1 MYFISN
7 FKYVKEQEIH
17 RTATEGSPYIIFI
30 KTIIKNELYKN
41 DNKNRNN

>member
-7 FKYVKEQEIH
+7 FKYVKEQEIKW
-17 RTATEGSPYIIFI
+17 TTTVGCSYIIFI

-41 DNKNRNN
+41 DNK